1 MLCTTTSSPF
11 NSETMFCYLKTLPEF
26 KLVHSHQFFPPEFFS
41 GTFYKSLFIWMFQID
56 TILIFIFVS
65 SCPSGTSM
73 LIGHHKLILV
83 TDLGDC
89 EKMWRAISRA
99 PSPCQGIH
107 FLGLLEQ
114 LPPCSPASNQY
125 SVFAISSKG
134 RNEYCHRVPAMSG
147 THYGQ
152 HSLQDV
158 FRIKIWFLE
167 TCPPSCLLRRA
178 SVLSWG
184 ISVPVLHPP
193 CDVVPL
199 HVANVRPVTP
209 SLNSALSFQ
218 FHKNSSRIVLL
229 PFFRTNKYFFKI
241 PLMT

>member
-26 KLVHSHQFFPPEFFS
+26 KLVYSHQFFPPDFFS
-41 GTFYKSLFIWMFQID
+41 GTFYKSLFEFFR
-56 TILIFIFVS
+56 LIQFS
-65 SCPSGTSM
+65 SSFLFPHAPGTSM

-89 EKMWRAISRA
+89 EKMGRAISRA

-114 LPPCSPASNQY
+114 LPPCSPASNQH

-134 RNEYCHRVPAMSG
+134 RNEYCHRVPAMSE

-158 FRIKIWFLE
+158 FRNQDLIPGGLSPKL
-167 TCPPSCLLRRA
+167 PPA
-178 SVLSWG
+178 AG
-184 ISVPVLHPP
+184 
-193 CDVVPL
+193 PL
-199 HVANVRPVTP
+199 C
-209 SLNSALSFQ
+209 
-218 FHKNSSRIVLL
+218 
-229 PFFRTNKYFFKI
+229 
-241 PLMT
+241 